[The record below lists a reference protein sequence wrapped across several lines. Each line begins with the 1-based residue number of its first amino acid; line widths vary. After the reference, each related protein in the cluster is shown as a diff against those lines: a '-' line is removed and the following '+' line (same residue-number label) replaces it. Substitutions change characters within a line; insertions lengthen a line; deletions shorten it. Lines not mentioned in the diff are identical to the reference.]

1 MKGDVMK
8 EITIIVIIIT
18 IVCTASF
25 FMQDYLTKTSDELVN
40 KLEVLKEE
48 IKYAQESGDNKR
60 AKSISK
66 EAMDKWEDIHKQW
79 STVVL
84 HEELDMIQLSLI
96 QVNAGVEIG
105 SYEDSLQEIDKSI
118 FLVGHIKEKEVF
130 QLKNIF

>member
-1 MKGDVMK
+1 MK
-8 EITIIVIIIT
+8 EITIIIT
-18 IVCTASF
+18 IIAIVCVSSF
-25 FMQDYLTKTSDELVN
+25 FMQNYLTKTSDELVN
-40 KLEVLKEE
+40 KLEILKEE
-48 IKYAQESGDNKR
+48 IKYAQESGNNER

-66 EAMDKWEDIHKQW
+66 EAMNKWEDIHKQW

-96 QVNAGVEIG
+96 EVNAGVEIG